1 MNQSTSDYR
10 KDLQKVLDVYEVN
23 ELPRRYVSSERKTVL
38 ELYQIADLE
47 AYVRFRENA
56 VKEELLNYLKNA
68 IELDMARK
76 RAKIPKEQKELLVI
90 IDKYSK
96 SFPELFEQEIEA
108 NKREHLNLRKQYRDQ
123 LIRFEGRNLALK

>member
-1 MNQSTSDYR
+1 MNLSMSDYR

>member
-1 MNQSTSDYR
+1 MNPLTSDYR

-56 VKEELLNYLKNA
+56 VKEELLTYLKNA
-68 IELDMARK
+68 VEIDISRK

-108 NKREHLNLRKQYRDQ
+108 NKREHLRLRKQYRDQ
-123 LIRFEGRNLALK
+123 LIRFEGRNLTLS